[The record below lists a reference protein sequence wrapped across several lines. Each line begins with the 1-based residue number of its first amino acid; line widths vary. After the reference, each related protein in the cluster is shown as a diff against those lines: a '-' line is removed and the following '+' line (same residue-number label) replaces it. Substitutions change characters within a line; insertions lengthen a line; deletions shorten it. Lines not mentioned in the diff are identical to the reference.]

1 MSDFDVATTVRSRAD
16 GGFDAE
22 LDGRWSAG
30 GVPHGGYLLGVLG
43 RAAAVVSEAAAD
55 HPHLTSVSASFL
67 RTPVPGPAR
76 VDVDVLRIGRSTT
89 QLRAAL
95 RQGDVLVIDALLTK
109 GLLDDADPWWSNV
122 SQVELPDEAD
132 CVRIPVEA
140 PGAGFRVELMEFVDQ
155 RLDPGVL
162 GFAMGAP
169 SGRGVIAGYNRFV
182 DGTDWT
188 PLSLLIP
195 LDAGPPASFDVGA
208 GRLLTQQF
216 TAYVRSLPAP
226 GPVRFELRSRQVSG
240 GRIDQDA
247 LVWDSKGRL
256 VGQSTQLGAVR
267 LPG

>member
-1 MSDFDVATTVRSRAD
+1 MSDFDVATTVRPSPD

-30 GVPHGGYLLGVLG
+30 GVPHGGYLLGVVG
-43 RAAAVVSEAAAD
+43 KAAAEVAAE

-67 RTPVPGPAR
+67 RTPEAGPAR
-76 VDVDVLRIGRSTT
+76 VDVEVLRVGRSTT
-89 QLRAAL
+89 QLRGAL
-95 RQGDVLVIDALLTK
+95 RQGGALVLDALLTQ
-109 GLLDDADPWWSNV
+109 GVLDDADPWWSSV
-122 SQVELPDEAD
+122 SPVELPDEAE

-140 PGAGFRVELMEFVDQ
+140 PGAGFRVALMEFIDQ

-162 GFAMGAP
+162 GFAMGKP
-169 SGRGVIAGYNRFV
+169 TGKGRIAGYNRFV

-195 LDAGPPASFDVGA
+195 LDAGPPASFDVGV

-216 TAYVRSLPAP
+216 TAYLRSLPAP
-226 GPVRFELRSRQVSG
+226 GPVRYELRSRQVSG

-267 LPG
+267 LPD

>member
-1 MSDFDVATTVRSRAD
+1 MSDFDVATTVRPRAD

-43 RAAAVVSEAAAD
+43 RAAAAASAE
-55 HPHLTSVSASFL
+55 HPHLTAVSASFL
-67 RTPVPGPAR
+67 RTPEPGPAR
-76 VDVDVLRIGRSTT
+76 VDVDVLRVGRSTT
-89 QLRAAL
+89 QMRAAL
-95 RQGDVLVIDALLTK
+95 RQGDGLVLDALLTH
-109 GLLDDADPWWSNV
+109 GVLDDADPWWSAI
-122 SQVELPDEAD
+122 SPAEMPDEAD
-132 CVRIPVEA
+132 CVRIPIEA

-162 GFAMGAP
+162 GFAMGKP
-169 SGRGVIAGYNRFV
+169 TGRGVIAGYNRFA

-195 LDAGPPASFDVGA
+195 LDAGPPASFDAGA

-216 TAYVRSLPAP
+216 TAYIRNLPAP
-226 GPVRFELRSRQVSG
+226 GPVRFELRARQVSG

-267 LPG
+267 VPE